1 MVPDKIS
8 RWRRNVSGTL
18 FLVGLGPGDPE
29 LVTRKGANLLA
40 RAPVIAFPQKA
51 GSDSRALGIA
61 RSFLSPKAV
70 LLPLELTMQVDPEP
84 AARAYGRIG
93 EQIAEHLQADRDVAY
108 LCEGDPFLY
117 GSAMYVFERLARD
130 FPVETIPGITSFS
143 AAAAAAAQPLVSR
156 EQSLLVLA
164 GTAEKHMLEQRLKQS
179 QPAVILKAG
188 RHLPALREI
197 LQRCGRF
204 ETALLACNVSLPD
217 QQIMPLAD
225 WTQDTL
231 PYFSLILCPRP
242 ARRAE
247 KDRQERQ
254 STAKKSPA
262 PAVLWFTRAGAEVAE
277 RIADE
282 LDATRIGPQSMG
294 EGAGNTLRELFLSGT
309 PIIGVCATGILVR
322 QLAPVLQDKHADPPV
337 IAVSA
342 DGRHVV
348 PVLGGHHGANRLAER
363 IAARIGG
370 NPAITTA
377 SDSRFSF
384 ALDEPPPGFV
394 LADARAAP
402 AAMAAVL
409 DGEELQVSGDAGW
422 LEEAGYPVS
431 ATGSVPVRVSE
442 RMGEG
447 DPKKELTFHPRTL
460 IAGVGCV
467 RGVDAGEVVSLVRN
481 VLKENHLAEAS
492 LAAIASINIKS
503 DEKGLHEAAAQ
514 LGVPARFL
522 GAEQLRP
529 AAAGVPNPSPVVEA
543 EVGVASVAEAAASL
557 AGELIVPKTK
567 SFNATCAI
575 ARAHPGFDRE
585 EFGRPRGQLHLVGIG
600 PGEAAQRTAS
610 ATAALKECPHWV
622 GYSMY
627 LDLVEEVREGQQ
639 RHESAL
645 GEEEKRVRHALELAG
660 RGNRV
665 ALVCSGDAQIFAMAA
680 LVYELLDATGSRAV
694 SGDAR
699 RVAIESHPGVSA
711 LQVASARAGALLGND
726 FCAISL
732 SDLLTPASAIEQ
744 RIRAAA
750 GGDFVTAFYNPRS
763 SQRTR
768 LLETAIS
775 IFREFR
781 PPTTPVVVASRLGR
795 PGETV
800 VTVPLS
806 RFDPS
811 RVDMLTIVLVGAFGS
826 RMFARGDGSC
836 CAYTPRGYAAKG
848 SIEKGRVEKGH
859 AEMGHADSS
868 GGAT

>member
-1 MVPDKIS
+1 M
-8 RWRRNVSGTL
+8 NGTL

-51 GSDSRALGIA
+51 GTDSRALGIA

-93 EQIAEHLQADRDVAY
+93 EQIAEHLQAGRDVAY

-164 GTAEKHMLEQRLKQS
+164 GTADAHMLEQRLKQP
-179 QPAVILKAG
+179 QPAVILKTG
-188 RHLPALREI
+188 RHLAVVRGI
-197 LQRCGRF
+197 LERCARL
-204 ETALLACNVSLPD
+204 ETARLVCNASLPD

-225 WTQDTL
+225 WKQDTL
-231 PYFSLILCPRP
+231 PYFCLILCPAP
-242 ARRAE
+242 HQEAAR
-247 KDRQERQ
+247 DRLAVPVAGGKP
-254 STAKKSPA
+254 SSA
-262 PAVLWFTRAGAEVAE
+262 PAVIWFTRAGAEVAE

-282 LDATRIGPQSMG
+282 LDATRIGPESMG

-322 QLAPVLQDKHADPPV
+322 QLAPVLHDKHAEPPV

-342 DGRHVV
+342 DGRQVV
-348 PVLGGHHGANRLAER
+348 PVLGGHRGANRLAER

-409 DGEELQVSGDAGW
+409 NGEELRVSGDADW

-431 ATGSVPVRVSE
+431 ATGTVPVRVSE
-442 RMGEG
+442 RTGEG

-639 RHESAL
+639 RHEFAL

-699 RVAIESHPGVSA
+699 RVAMESHPGISA
-711 LQVASARAGALLGND
+711 LQMASARAGALLGND

-768 LLETAIS
+768 LLETAIG

-826 RMFARGDGSC
+826 RMFARGDGTR
-836 CAYTPRGYAAKG
+836 CAYTPRGYAAK
-848 SIEKGRVEKGH
+848 EHVEKEHVEKEH
-859 AEMGHADSS
+859 AEMAHADRS
-868 GGAT
+868 GGTP